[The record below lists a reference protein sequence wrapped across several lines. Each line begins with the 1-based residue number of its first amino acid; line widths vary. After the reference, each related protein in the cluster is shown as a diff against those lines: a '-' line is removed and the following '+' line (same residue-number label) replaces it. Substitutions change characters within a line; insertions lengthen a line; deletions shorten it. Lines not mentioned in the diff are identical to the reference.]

1 MADIINLNQ
10 ARKQRARA
18 GKSAKAEENRARFG
32 RTKAQKLADGVEKAR
47 VDRLRECLAQFV
59 VEQRAS

>member
-18 GKSAKAEENRARFG
+18 GKSARAEENRARFG
-32 RTKAQKLADGVEKAR
+32 RTKAAKAADRAEIAKI
-47 VDRLRECLAQFV
+47 DRLLDDSKRD
-59 VEQRAS
+59 

>member
-18 GKSAKAEENRARFG
+18 GKSAKAEENRVRFG
-32 RTKAQKLADGVEKAR
+32 RTKAEKAADGAETAKI
-47 VDRLRECLAQFV
+47 DRLLDDSKRD
-59 VEQRAS
+59 

>member
-18 GKSAKAEENRARFG
+18 EKSAKAEENRVRFG
-32 RTKAQKLADGVEKAR
+32 RTKAQKAGDAAETAR
-47 VDRLRECLAQFV
+47 IGQLLDDSKRD
-59 VEQRAS
+59 

>member
-32 RTKAQKLADGVEKAR
+32 RTKAAKAADRAEIAKI
-47 VDRLRECLAQFV
+47 DRLLDDSKRD
-59 VEQRAS
+59 